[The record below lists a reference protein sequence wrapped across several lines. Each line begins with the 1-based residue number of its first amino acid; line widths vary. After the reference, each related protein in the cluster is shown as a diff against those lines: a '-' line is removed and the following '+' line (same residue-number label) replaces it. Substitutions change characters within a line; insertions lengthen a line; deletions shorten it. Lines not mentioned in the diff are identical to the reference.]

1 VSFIPVMGYIG
12 GIFTFGFLYWL
23 LDGIRKDIQVVATT
37 GDTYDLLLM
46 MWGALLIVYLIFGG
60 VWVIRKYNEDQYRQ
74 GGGF

>member
-1 VSFIPVMGYIG
+1 MGYIG